1 MYASIRRYNVNA
13 AAMAE
18 VIQRVDEDFA
28 PLIRRAPGF
37 VSYNLV
43 QVSDHT
49 VISISLFVDQ
59 EGAEESNRIAANWVA
74 PNIGSLV
81 QGLAQTI
88 EGPVVVH
95 CVK

>member
-1 MYASIRRYNVNA
+1 MYASIRRYNVNPG
-13 AAMAE
+13 AMTE
-18 VIQRVDEDFA
+18 MVQKVEEGFA
-28 PLIRRAPGF
+28 PLIRRAPGL
-37 VSYNLV
+37 VSYNLI

-49 VISISLFVDQ
+49 LISISLFTDQ

-74 PNIGSLV
+74 PNVGNLV